1 MASPSL
7 HLRCIYVTW
16 SYSFL
21 LFFIF
26 LFFAKVP
33 NRYIPTLKSTSKGS
47 RLSEFIRSNR
57 TLINTI
63 TVSCQILFFLLFFFF
78 FCEHLFSFTQYF
90 LELSIRFLL
99 WAFFLLPSF
108 FQRMLLTVTMLKHM
122 PCHTSLVSQ
131 IATEHFSC
139 KHFPMCLMKL
149 FWYCSH
155 ASWLLQ
161 SFLCYKHKR
170 NKLSTIFSNFPFV
183 QMIIFLLY
191 SVIALTLLFKKLTF
205 PSFSFGRASRFIP
218 EGYET

>member
-78 FCEHLFSFTQYF
+78 FLWTPFFFYTILFRVINSVSLMSLFSSSIFFSENAAYRDYVKAHAMSYVARVANSNWTFFMQTLSNVFNEIILVLFTC
-90 LELSIRFLL
+90 IV
-99 WAFFLLPSF
+99 A
-108 FQRMLLTVTMLKHM
+108 V
-122 PCHTSLVSQ
+122 
-131 IATEHFSC
+131 A
-139 KHFPMCLMKL
+139 KL
-149 FWYCSH
+149 FV
-155 ASWLLQ
+155 LQ
-161 SFLCYKHKR
+161 
-170 NKLSTIFSNFPFV
+170 T
-183 QMIIFLLY
+183 Q
-191 SVIALTLLFKKLTF
+191 TQ
-205 PSFSFGRASRFIP
+205 
-218 EGYET
+218 